1 MASQSHATTDGNA
14 QSGNQSFA
22 QKHAQEHASWL
33 KNKFENDPSLHE
45 HDVIYSP
52 VMPGVIVVANE
63 IDSWIVEVL
72 EKDDD
77 WKVHHRGKGEVAV
90 YTVFRGDS

>member
-22 QKHAQEHASWL
+22 QKYAQQRAKRLRE
-33 KNKFENDPSLHE
+33 KFENHPSLHN
-45 HDVIYSP
+45 HNVIYSP
-52 VMPGVIVVANE
+52 AMAGVIVVANE

-72 EKDDD
+72 ENDND
-77 WKVHHRGKGEVAV
+77 WKVHHSSKGEIAV
-90 YTVFRGDS
+90 YTVHRGD